1 MLNRNRAGGH
11 LTPMAD
17 YFAPDAP
24 LADNFRRCFRMRK
37 TVFDCLYRVGRSYDD
52 YFILKKDAW
61 ERLASLVTESARPH
75 SARLLIRDEYLRMS
89 ESTCGDAMIRFAT
102 AVVEVFGPQYLKE
115 PTATDTDRLLAIS
128 NPVVQEMAH
137 FAQRQEEGR
146 KMSRGYL
153 EFCRPDLQLFVDLL
167 NNGVRKPCGR

>member
-1 MLNRNRAGGH
+1 MDSDLQYVYEQYVESSDGSSDEEEYSDETAMMQAVLEGAERTEEHVLNFKGSIKGRRVLNRNRAGGH

-17 YFAPDAP
+17 YFAPDAL

-89 ESTCGDAMIRFAT
+89 ESTCEI
-102 AVVEVFGPQYLKE
+102 
-115 PTATDTDRLLAIS
+115 
-128 NPVVQEMAH
+128 
-137 FAQRQEEGR
+137 GR
-146 KMSRGYL
+146 AS
-153 EFCRPDLQLFVDLL
+153 CRERV
-167 NNGVRKPCGR
+167 